1 MSLPVSLS
9 SSSSWLDHHE
19 ASVGAHRGAQRDA
32 PRRRR
37 RGADQ
42 GQEGQDGATPQRHLP
57 PTPRTGRRST
67 PPPPR
72 RRRRRWRRRQRAAGA
87 GLVLGG
93 HGDVPPARAQVRRVP
108 VAGGLAALLP
118 PLAVRRGGGRRG
130 LQSCSNGNK
139 NGRLFVPSCLLRGRK
154 KGFSRVKRSFQVSY
168 RAVTRL
174 DWLMLDYDAPREEVD
189 PWHRPPPVPNNN
201 GLPVFPPSFQPR
213 SRNTDKI

>member
-1 MSLPVSLS
+1 MPVSLS

-118 PLAVRRGGGRRG
+118 PLAVRRGEADGV
-130 LQSCSNGNK
+130 SNPAQMGTRME
-139 NGRLFVPSCLLRGRK
+139 GC
-154 KGFSRVKRSFQVSY
+154 FS
-168 RAVTRL
+168 
-174 DWLMLDYDAPREEVD
+174 
-189 PWHRPPPVPNNN
+189 
-201 GLPVFPPSFQPR
+201 PPSSSEGGKRVFQE
-213 SRNTDKI
+213 